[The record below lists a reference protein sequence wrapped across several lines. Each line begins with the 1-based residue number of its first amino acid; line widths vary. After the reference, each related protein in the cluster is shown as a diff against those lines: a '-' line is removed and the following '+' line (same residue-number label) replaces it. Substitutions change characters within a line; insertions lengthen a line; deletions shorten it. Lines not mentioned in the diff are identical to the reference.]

1 MFEKKTSVRNM
12 FYKQFLQLQDGLT
25 FVPKGCE
32 MGVRRF
38 EKESSKGRFQ
48 LFCKTVYRIAVQA
61 YLFKNKFGT
70 RFNIPLKALWLH

>member
-12 FYKQFLQLQDGLT
+12 FQKQFLQLQDGLT

-38 EKESSKGRFQ
+38 EKKVPKEGFICFARR
-48 LFCKTVYRIAVQA
+48 CI
-61 YLFKNKFGT
+61 G
-70 RFNIPLKALWLH
+70 